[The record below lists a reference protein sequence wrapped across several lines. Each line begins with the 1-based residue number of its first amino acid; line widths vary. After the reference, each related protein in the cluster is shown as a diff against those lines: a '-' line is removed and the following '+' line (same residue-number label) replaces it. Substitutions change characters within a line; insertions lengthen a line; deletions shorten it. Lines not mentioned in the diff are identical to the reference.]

1 MYAGQIIRLVRT
13 VEGLPQGELARRL
26 SVTSSYLSQVENGRK
41 QPSLSFLKQ
50 VSEELSFP
58 IALLVLGEQTNKAHR
73 EIFADIQ
80 RDLIH
85 LRLGGDYPWF
95 KENGAILASCTDGA
109 RPVIFKLERV

>member
-50 VSEELSFP
+50 VSDEFSFP
-58 IALLVLGEQTNKAHR
+58 LSLLVLGDQTDKAHR
-73 EIFADIQ
+73 EIFAELQ
-80 RDLIH
+80 
-85 LRLGGDYPWF
+85 
-95 KENGAILASCTDGA
+95 NILAKLLLA
-109 RPVIFKLERV
+109 RASQIGDKGQLGLWDWHDKEKD

>member
-50 VSEELSFP
+50 VSDEFSLP
-58 IALLVLGEQTNKAHR
+58 LPLLVLGDQTDKAHR
-73 EIFADIQ
+73 EIFAELQ
-80 RDLIH
+80 
-85 LRLGGDYPWF
+85 
-95 KENGAILASCTDGA
+95 NILAKFLLARVAHIGA
-109 RPVIFKLERV
+109 KGQLGLWD